1 MVKDEQIL
9 LIFHAPAYPHGFMA
23 LSVLVTHCHGSC
35 GKKKYGIYHEH
46 FLFDFNNLKQC
57 QTLMNFVRFVT
68 KPSQVGLI

>member
-35 GKKKYGIYHEH
+35 GKREYVIYHKNS
-46 FLFDFNNLKQC
+46 FFDFNHLKLR
-57 QTLMNFVRFVT
+57 QTFMDFR
-68 KPSQVGLI
+68 QICH